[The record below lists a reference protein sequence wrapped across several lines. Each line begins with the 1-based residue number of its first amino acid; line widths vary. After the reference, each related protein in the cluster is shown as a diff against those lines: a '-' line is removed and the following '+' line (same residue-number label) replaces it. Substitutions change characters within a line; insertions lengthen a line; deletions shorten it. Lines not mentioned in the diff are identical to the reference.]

1 MKWILDPAHSQI
13 QFSVKHLGIST
24 VRGTFQQFSGTIDE
38 EGGVVSAVHVNVD
51 VASLNTGTEQRDG
64 HLKSA
69 DFFDVEANPTA
80 SFALTTFERAGDDVV
95 ANGNLTL
102 RGVTKPIT
110 LKGEIGGP
118 AKDPSGNQK
127 VSAVLETKISR
138 KEWGLVWNVAL
149 EAGGVLVSDD
159 VKLHID
165 VQAQAAVAA
174 EAVAAEAVA
183 AV

>member
-38 EGGVVSAVHVNVD
+38 EGGVVSAVHVDVD
-51 VASLNTGTEQRDG
+51 VASLNTGSEQRDG

-80 SFALTTFERAGDDVV
+80 SFSLTTFERAGDDVV

-118 AKDPSGNQK
+118 AKDPWGNQK

-174 EAVAAEAVA
+174 EPLA